1 MVLNKLFGKTGRLAI
16 RIVSQVGQKFAASTV
31 TVRDALSMALDE
43 ELANDERVFLLGE
56 EVGYYD
62 GAYKVSRGLLRKFG
76 ASRVIDTPITEAG
89 FCGLAVGAA
98 FAGLR
103 PICEFMTYNF
113 SMQCMDQIINSA
125 AKTYYMSGGQLHCPI
140 VFRGP
145 NGAAAGT
152 AAQHSQDFT
161 VWFSHIPG
169 LKVVT
174 PYSSEDAKG
183 LLKSA
188 VRDDNP
194 VVVLESELLYS
205 EAFPMSDEALRNDFM
220 VPIGKAKI
228 EREGTDI
235 TLISYSIGM
244 VPTLKAAEQLA
255 KEGINA
261 EVINLRSLRPFDFE
275 TIKKSVMKTHH
286 VVTVENGWPFCCVGS
301 EICMQLNE
309 SEAYDVLK
317 GPVYRVTGADVPMPF
332 AESLEAAAQAQ
343 PEDVIKM
350 VKRSL
355 KK

>member
-1 MVLNKLFGKTGRLAI
+1 MALNKLIGTVASLAV
-16 RIVSQVGQKFAASTV
+16 RNVSQIGQKFAASTI

-43 ELANDERVFLLGE
+43 ELANDDRVFLIGE
-56 EVGYYD
+56 EVGHYD
-62 GAYKVSRGLLRKFG
+62 GAYKISRGLMRKFG
-76 ASRVIDTPITEAG
+76 ESRVIDTPITEAG

-113 SMQCMDQIINSA
+113 SMQCIDQIINSA
-125 AKTYYMSGGQLHCPI
+125 AKTYYMSAGRLPCPI

-145 NGAAAGT
+145 NGAAAGV

-161 VWFSHIPG
+161 VWYAHCPG
-169 LKVVT
+169 LKVVA
-174 PYSSEDAKG
+174 PYSAEDAKG

-194 VVVLESELLYS
+194 VVVLENELLYS
-205 EAFPMSDEALRNDFM
+205 ETFPMSDEALKNDFM

-235 TLISYSIGM
+235 TLISYSYGLVTTM
-244 VPTLKAAEQLA
+244 KAAEQLA
-255 KEGINA
+255 KEGISA
-261 EVINLRSLRPFDFE
+261 EVINLRSLRPFDFK
-275 TIKKSVMKTHH
+275 TIEKSVMKTHH
-286 VVTVENGWPFCCVGS
+286 VVTVDNGWPFCCIGS

-309 SEAYDVLK
+309 SEAYGALD

-332 AESLEAAAQAQ
+332 SESLEVAAQPQ
-343 PEDVIKM
+343 PADVVKM
-350 VKRSL
+350 AKRSL

>member
-1 MVLNKLFGKTGRLAI
+1 MALNKLIGIVGRLPVKN
-16 RIVSQVGQKFAASTV
+16 VSQFGQKFAASTMS
-31 TVRDALSMALDE
+31 VRDALSMALDE
-43 ELANDERVFLLGE
+43 ELSHDERVFLLGE
-56 EVGYYD
+56 EVGHYD
-62 GAYKVSRGLLRKFG
+62 GAYKISRGLMRKFG
-76 ASRVIDTPITEAG
+76 ESRVIDTPITEAG

-113 SMQCMDQIINSA
+113 SMQCIDQIINSA
-125 AKTYYMSGGQLHCPI
+125 AKTYYMSAGQLNCPI

-145 NGAAAGT
+145 NGAAAGV

-161 VWFSHIPG
+161 VWYAHCPG

-174 PYSSEDAKG
+174 PYSAEDAKG

-194 VVVLESELLYS
+194 VVMLENELLYS
-205 EAFPMSDEALRNDFM
+205 ETFPMSDEALKNDFM

-235 TLISYSIGM
+235 TLISYSIGLVTTM
-244 VPTLKAAEQLA
+244 KAAEQLA
-255 KEGINA
+255 KEGISA
-261 EVINLRSLRPFDFE
+261 E
-275 TIKKSVMKTHH
+275 KSVMKTHH
-286 VVTVENGWPFCCVGS
+286 VVTIDNGWPFCCVGS

-309 SEAYDVLK
+309 SEAYDALD
-317 GPVYRVTGADVPMPF
+317 GPVYRVTGTDVPMPF
-332 AESLEAAAQAQ
+332 SESLEIAAQPQ
-343 PEDVIKM
+343 PADVIKM
-350 VKRSL
+350 AKRSL

>member
-1 MVLNKLFGKTGRLAI
+1 MALNKLIGTVGRLSARNVFQI
-16 RIVSQVGQKFAASTV
+16 GQKFAASTM

-43 ELANDERVFLLGE
+43 ELAHDDRVFLLGE
-56 EVGYYD
+56 EVGHYD
-62 GAYKVSRGLLRKFG
+62 GAYKISRGLMRKFG
-76 ASRVIDTPITEAG
+76 DSRVIDTPITEAG

-113 SMQCMDQIINSA
+113 SMQCIDQIINSA
-125 AKTYYMSGGQLHCPI
+125 AKTYYMSAGQLSCPI

-145 NGAAAGT
+145 NGAAAGV
-152 AAQHSQDFT
+152 AAQHSQDFS
-161 VWFSHIPG
+161 VWYAHCPG
-169 LKVVT
+169 LKVVA

-194 VVVLESELLYS
+194 VVVLENELLYS
-205 EAFPMSDEALRNDFM
+205 ETFPMSDEALKNDFM

-235 TLISYSIGM
+235 TLVSYSIGLVTTM
-244 VPTLKAAEQLA
+244 KAAEQLA
-255 KEGINA
+255 KEGISA

-275 TIKKSVMKTHH
+275 TVKKSVMKTHH
-286 VVTVENGWPFCCVGS
+286 VVTVDNGWPFCCIGS

-309 SEAYDVLK
+309 SEAYDALH
-317 GPVYRVTGADVPMPF
+317 GPVYRVTGTDVPMPF
-332 AESLEAAAQAQ
+332 SESLELAAQPQ
-343 PEDVIKM
+343 PADVVKM
-350 VKRSL
+350 AKRSL

>member
-1 MVLNKLFGKTGRLAI
+1 M
-16 RIVSQVGQKFAASTV
+16 S
-31 TVRDALSMALDE
+31 VRDALSMGLDE
-43 ELANDERVFLLGE
+43 ELSRDERVFLLGE
-56 EVGYYD
+56 EVGHYD
-62 GAYKVSRGLLRKFG
+62 GAYKVSRGLMKKFG
-76 ASRVIDTPITEAG
+76 ESRVIDTPITEAG

-113 SMQCMDQIINSA
+113 SMQCIDQIINSA
-125 AKTYYMSGGQLHCPI
+125 AKTYYMSAGQLNCPI

-145 NGAAAGT
+145 NGAAAGV

-161 VWFSHIPG
+161 VWYAHCPG

-174 PYSSEDAKG
+174 PYTSEDAKG

-194 VVVLESELLYS
+194 VVMLENELLYS
-205 EAFPMSDEALRNDFM
+205 ETFPMSDEALKNDFM

-244 VPTLKAAEQLA
+244 VATLKAAEQLA
-255 KEGINA
+255 KEGISA

-275 TIKKSVMKTHH
+275 TVKKSVMKTHH
-286 VVTVENGWPFCCVGS
+286 VVTVDNGWPFCCIGS

-309 SEAYDVLK
+309 SDAYDALN
-317 GPVYRVTGADVPMPF
+317 GPVYRVTGTDVPMPF
-332 AESLEAAAQAQ
+332 SESLEAAAQPQ
-343 PEDVIKM
+343 PADVIKM
-350 VKRSL
+350 AKRSL